1 MGSGVGSG
9 VGVMGAASWLVGLE
23 VGLGSGVGITSTV
36 SVGWRN
42 STASLVE
49 TGVSSIL
56 FPTQEANMIQRIPII
71 ALVSI
76 RQIIQV
82 YSPEMKI
89 FGLPEQS

>member
-1 MGSGVGSG
+1 
-9 VGVMGAASWLVGLE
+9 MGAASWLVGLE
-23 VGLGSGVGITSTV
+23 VGLGSGEGITSAV
-36 SVGWRN
+36 SVGWRI
-42 STASLVE
+42 STAWLVE
-49 TGVSSIL
+49 AGVSSIL
-56 FPTQEANMIQRIPII
+56 FPTQAANVIQRIPSI